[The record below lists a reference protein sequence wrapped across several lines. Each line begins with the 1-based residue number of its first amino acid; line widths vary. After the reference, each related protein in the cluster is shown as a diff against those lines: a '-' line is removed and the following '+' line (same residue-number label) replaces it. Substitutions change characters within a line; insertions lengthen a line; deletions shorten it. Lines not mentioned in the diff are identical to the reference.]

1 MSRVKKALKEIGL
14 RLLSIGLVTVFL
26 IAVSIVGSHFT
37 KKENV
42 GIEEKHTIETIP
54 PPTPTPTPDNSYHV
68 IYYDVENAQTYE
80 PKKPELRDRLDPK
93 QIDHV
98 YFFYADTPADRE
110 ALEIVK
116 KLTKYVNIT
125 FCKVIANGSTVDLPL
140 RKEYMKCARALHLK
154 FNDGDDP
161 QWFATPSLVV
171 LVKNFDSEEYENKYI
186 LEWSKEY
193 VGHPNYVYDGEI
205 NKWGNYKNVSIL
217 YYWGVNDSY
226 TTPDSIEWFYAQITG
241 EFLKP
246 PAYGNRTYHV
256 YYKESENVT
265 ALVLGPNYIPEPI
278 TPLNPNDVKLIIYAD
293 SRGIN
298 DEYAIPVMDN
308 YTKRIRELIPHAK
321 FVSII
326 DWSVYYHHKKLI
338 SNPPGYE
345 DYWDKYVVPYAK
357 FYDPRL
363 KDWFIDTPCIILIMK
378 DGSHKT
384 YAGVDTY
391 EGYVK
396 CIMTMGHEDDPYD
409 TYPPIEKLFLDVRAY
424 YEEKGNTTMVKKI
437 NEMIKEIRIAK
448 KIASE
453 NS

>member
-1 MSRVKKALKEIGL
+1 MRKMLKEIGL

-26 IAVSIVGSHFT
+26 IAVSIVGSHFTKT

-80 PKKPELRDRLDPK
+80 PKPELRDRLNPK

-140 RKEYMKCARALHLK
+140 RKEYMECARVLDAKYLLSSY
-154 FNDGDDP
+154 DVP
-161 QWFATPSLVV
+161 RFATPSIVV
-171 LVKNFDSEEYENKYI
+171 TSKNFDFDLYSKKYFFETSGI
-186 LEWSKEY
+186 YIGK
-193 VGHPNYVYDGEI
+193 PNYLCLGYT
-205 NKWGNYKNVSIL
+205 GNNNIDSYIL
-217 YYWGVNDSY
+217 YYYGINKSY
-226 TTPDSIEWFYAQITG
+226 TIPKSIEWFYAQITG

-256 YYKESENVT
+256 YYKESENIT

-278 TPLNPNDVKLIIYAD
+278 TPLNPNNIKMIIYAD

-321 FVSII
+321 FISIV

-384 YAGVDTY
+384 YSGVDTY